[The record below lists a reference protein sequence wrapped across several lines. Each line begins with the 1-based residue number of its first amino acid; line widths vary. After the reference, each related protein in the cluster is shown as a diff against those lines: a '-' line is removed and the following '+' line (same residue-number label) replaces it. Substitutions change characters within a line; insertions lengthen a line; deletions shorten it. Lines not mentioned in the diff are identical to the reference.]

1 MRSQVGRLHSASSK
15 VISRKEF
22 LEALASTLAITALMG
37 LTLPIL
43 SLLLTL

>member
-1 MRSQVGRLHSASSK
+1 MRSQVGGLHSASPK

-22 LEALASTLAITALMG
+22 FEALASALATAALMG

-43 SLLLTL
+43 GLLLTS